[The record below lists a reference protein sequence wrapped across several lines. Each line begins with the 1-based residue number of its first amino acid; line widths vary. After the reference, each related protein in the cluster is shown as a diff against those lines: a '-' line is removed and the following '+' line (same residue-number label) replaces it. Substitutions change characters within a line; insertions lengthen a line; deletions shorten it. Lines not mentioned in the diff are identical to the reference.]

1 MKKTKRKLLFSSTP
15 KGLFQW
21 VKDAFLFGLVTALA
35 TFARMMLKLR
45 LEERSAMNF
54 FDDILVATDDWKT
67 HLQAVRAVME
77 KLRAFGFDCQSCF
90 LATVSWCGAGFMS
103 PEASKVKT
111 ILELGRPTTKRQV
124 PSVLGLFSY

>member
-77 KLRAFGFDCQSCF
+77 KLRAFGFDCW
-90 LATVSWCGAGFMS
+90 AV
-103 PEASKVKT
+103 
-111 ILELGRPTTKRQV
+111 QV
-124 PSVLGLFSY
+124 VCWLP